1 MEETASAL
9 DLSENYAKINQ
20 DNVFRTDAKHDEMKK
35 LMLADEDN
43 FRNKTINSK
52 IKRRS
57 LDLISNKDTSKIT
70 PLCKAKSFS
79 SHFVAEMFDEQCS
92 DNPPTNEKRGLLSLY
107 QSNSSSSLHGL
118 PDVTISGKFLLYVIP
133 FYRKTIF
140 SVVFV
145 MIR

>member
-1 MEETASAL
+1 MEETPSAL
-9 DLSENYAKINQ
+9 
-20 DNVFRTDAKHDEMKK
+20 DNVFRANGKHDESKK

-43 FRNKTINSK
+43 CMSKTRNSK

-57 LDLISNKDTSKIT
+57 LDLISNSNTSKIK

-79 SHFVAEMFDEQCS
+79 SHFVAETLDEQCS
-92 DNPPTNEKRGLLSLY
+92 ENPTTNEKRGLLSLY
-107 QSNSSSSLHGL
+107 DQSNSSSPLHGL
-118 PDVTISGKFLLYVIP
+118 PDVTISGKFLLFLKT

-145 MIR
+145 MIRYS